1 MDVKRGIANTYSSLN
16 RNNKRNNMKD
26 MHVHLFKHVARFEN
40 FYEMVSYP
48 LQRRKNFIKKNNL
61 K

>member
-40 FYEMVSYP
+40 FYEMVSY
-48 LQRRKNFIKKNNL
+48 ISVTKKE
-61 K
+61 KFYQEK

>member
-26 MHVHLFKHVARFEN
+26 MHVHLFKHIARFEN
-40 FYEMVSYP
+40 FYEMVSY
-48 LQRRKNFIKKNNL
+48 ISVTKKE
-61 K
+61 KFYQEK